1 MSLRSG
7 TDTHEISVG
16 RVILVALGVVVVLFA
31 AMQLV
36 PVRRDN
42 PPIVS
47 EPNWDSPETRALAQ
61 RACFDCHSNET
72 VWPWYTYVAP
82 ASWLAAHDVHE
93 GRGILNFSEWN
104 HPQSGADEVME
115 VVEEGEMPPSYFLIM
130 HPEARLTPEE
140 RDALAKGLD
149 ASVGPR

>member
-7 TDTHEISVG
+7 ADTHEISVG

-42 PPIVS
+42 PPVVS
-47 EPNWDSPETRALAQ
+47 EPNWDLPETRALAQ

-104 HPQSGADEVME
+104 HPQPGADEVME

-140 RDALAKGLD
+140 RAALAKGLD

>member
-1 MSLRSG
+1 MSSKNGADARK
-7 TDTHEISVG
+7 ISVG
-16 RVILVALGVVVVLFA
+16 RVILIALGAAVVLFA
-31 AMQLV
+31 AAQLV
-36 PVRRDN
+36 PVKRDN
-42 PPIVS
+42 PPVIS
-47 EPNWDSPETRALAQ
+47 EPNWDSPETHALAQ

-104 HPQSGADEVME
+104 HPQPGADEIME
-115 VVEEGEMPPSYFLIM
+115 VLEEGEMPPSYFLIM

-140 RDALAKGLD
+140 RDTLAKGLD

>member
-1 MSLRSG
+1 MTLNSG
-7 TDTHEISVG
+7 ADTRKITLG
-16 RVILVALGVVVVLFA
+16 RVILGVLGAGSVFFA
-31 AMQLV
+31 AIQLV
-36 PVRRDN
+36 PVKRDN
-42 PPIVS
+42 PPVVS
-47 EPNWDSPETRALAQ
+47 EPNWDSPQTRALAQ

-72 VWPWYTYVAP
+72 VWPWYAHVAP

-104 HPQSGADEVME
+104 HPQPGADEVQE
-115 VVEEGEMPPSYFLIM
+115 VIEEREMPPSYFLIM

>member
-1 MSLRSG
+1 MMTLRSG
-7 TDTHEISVG
+7 DARKISIG
-16 RVILVALGVVVVLFA
+16 RVILGVLGAAVVFFA
-31 AMQLV
+31 AIQLV

-42 PPIVS
+42 PPVVS

-72 VWPWYTYVAP
+72 TWPWYAHVAP

-104 HPQSGADEVME
+104 HPQPGADEIPE
-115 VVEEGEMPPSYFLIM
+115 VIEERKMPPSYFLIL
-130 HPEARLTPEE
+130 HTEARLTPAE